1 MAQHEIKIDRQKIRS
16 LYEEGYSV
24 QEIISIIGT
33 GTIKYVRDLLRAMG
47 YKVEEK
53 NNLDIPKVKALL
65 DAGWSIEK
73 IVDEF
78 NGNFTAEEIVNE
90 LKRREIR

>member
-1 MAQHEIKIDRQKIRS
+1 MAQHEIKIDRQKIRT

-24 QEIISIIGT
+24 QEIISIIET

-53 NNLDIPKVKALL
+53 NKLDIPIVKALL
-65 DAGWSIEK
+65 EAGWSIEK
-73 IVDEF
+73 IVEEF
-78 NGNFTAEEIVNE
+78 NRDFTAEEIVNE